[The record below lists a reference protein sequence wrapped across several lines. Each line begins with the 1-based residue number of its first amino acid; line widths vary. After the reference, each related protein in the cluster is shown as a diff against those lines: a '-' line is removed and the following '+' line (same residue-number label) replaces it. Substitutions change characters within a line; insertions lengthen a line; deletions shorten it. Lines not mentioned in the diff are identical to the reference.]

1 MKDLKQIWLIGIDPN
16 DAVKTMNKG
25 LIMQNGAVKVKQ
37 LGHYIESADNGGYR
51 HSARSSD
58 KEVIKGIMSNI
69 QTITSTDLKNATAL
83 FRFPRLSLSRDKVKI
98 LQEKFD
104 LKLKRNFHQADYGIV
119 SEKYFDGLFCTRW
132 LSKGDPADVLAW
144 AQVYKDVFE
153 DDLYDEIVNMLGK
166 IPEDAHVVIESEYFS
181 SYYHEK
187 AANIDRYEKMA
198 EGVRKLSE
206 SSKYHYYIES
216 LDQWNSIQDNMSKL
230 VWDTNINDLAT
241 EDSEVLTEE
250 MYIQLKTMLGW
261 EKTESGCGW
270 QGTRDKENMN
280 LALAMIANC
289 NIKESH
295 TYLALLFSFLSDS
308 MKDASIW
315 NSVNFKSVRKK
326 FQKYIDLNGWNWC
339 HVYNFML
346 EELIKDDALT
356 EVAWKEISQK
366 MYDDVLSSQYGVDGK
381 NNFSISPESIQLKP
395 ELRAKMKGV
404 CIEEELPEPV
414 LDDLEAMVDMHTES
428 HRL

>member
-1 MKDLKQIWLIGIDPN
+1 MTDLKQLWLIHIDPN
-16 DAVKTMNKG
+16 KLEKVNNALT
-25 LIMQNGAVKVKQ
+25 LQNGSVKVKQ
-37 LGHYIESADNGGYR
+37 LGHHIEAGDNNGRY
-51 HSARSSD
+51 SNKSNNV
-58 KEVIKGIMSNI
+58 EIKKIMNDI
-69 QTITSTDLKNATAL
+69 PTITSTDLKNATAL
-83 FRFPRLSLSRDKVKI
+83 YRFPRLSLSRDKVKI

-104 LKLKRNFHQADYGIV
+104 LKLKRDFDQADYGIV
-119 SEKYFDGLFCTRW
+119 SEKYFDGLFTTRW
-132 LSKGDPADVLAW
+132 LSAIETADVISW

-153 DDLYDEIVNMLGK
+153 DDLYDEIVEMLNN
-166 IPEDAHVVIESEYFS
+166 IPANAHVVIESEWFS
-181 SYYHEK
+181 TYYHDT
-187 AANIDRYEKMA
+187 AGNIDKYQKMA
-198 EGVRKLSE
+198 EKARKMGK

-216 LDQWNSIQDNMSKL
+216 LDQWNNIQANLSKL

-241 EDSEVLTEE
+241 EDSEALTEE

-289 NIKESH
+289 NIQKSH

-326 FQKYIDLNGWNWC
+326 FQKYIDMSGWNWC
-339 HVYNFML
+339 HVYNHIL

-395 ELRAKMKGV
+395 ELQKKLKLDKEFDEYV
-404 CIEEELPEPV
+404 DELT
-414 LDDLEAMVDMHTES
+414 LDDLEATVDYHTES

>member
-1 MKDLKQIWLIGIDPN
+1 MTDLKQLWLIDIDPN
-16 DAVKTMNKG
+16 KLED
-25 LIMQNGAVKVKQ
+25 NGTDLKLQHGSVKVRQ
-37 LGHYIESADNGGYR
+37 LGHYIESGDNSGRYANR
-51 HSARSSD
+51 TNN
-58 KEVIKGIMSNI
+58 EQIKKIMSGI

-104 LKLKRNFHQADYGIV
+104 LKLKRDFHQADYGIV
-119 SEKYFDGLFCTRW
+119 SEKYFDGLFTTRW
-132 LSKGDPADVLAW
+132 LSAIETADVISW

-153 DDLYDEIVNMLGK
+153 DDLYDEIVDMVNK
-166 IPEDAHVVIESEYFS
+166 IPADAKVVFESDWFS
-181 SYYHEK
+181 SYSYDNRS
-187 AANIDRYEKMA
+187 NIDRFRKMA
-198 EGVRKLSE
+198 ETARNMGK

-216 LDQWNSIQDNMSKL
+216 LDQWNDIQANFSKL
-230 VWDTNINDLAT
+230 VWDTNMNELAT

-270 QGTRDKENMN
+270 QGNRDKENMN

-295 TYLALLFSFLSDS
+295 TYLALLFAFLSDS
-308 MKDASIW
+308 MKDAGIW

-326 FQKYIDLNGWNWC
+326 FDKYIQLTGWNWC
-339 HVYNFML
+339 HVYNHIL

-395 ELRAKMKGV
+395 ELKAKMK
-404 CIEEELPEPV
+404 IEKELPEPS
-414 LDDLEAMVDMHTES
+414 LDDLEAIVDMHTES

>member
-1 MKDLKQIWLIGIDPN
+1 MKDLKQLWLIDIDPN
-16 DAVKTMNKG
+16 KLDKTNNI
-25 LIMQNGAVKVKQ
+25 LTMQNGSVKVKQ
-37 LGHYIESADNGGYR
+37 LGHFIESAANGYHNNRRTDNDR
-51 HSARSSD
+51 
-58 KEVIKGIMSNI
+58 IKNIMNGVG
-69 QTITSTDLKNATAL
+69 TITSDDLKNADSL

-119 SEKYFDGLFCTRW
+119 SEKYFQGLFVTRW
-132 LSKGDPADVLAW
+132 LSSVDPADVLSW
-144 AQVYKDVFE
+144 AQIYQDVFE
-153 DDLYDEIVNMLGK
+153 NNLYDKIVEMLNK
-166 IPEDAHVVIESEYFS
+166 IPEDAKVVYESEWFS
-181 SYYHEK
+181 TYYYDGTSNLDRYSKMTEK
-187 AANIDRYEKMA
+187 ARNMGNK
-198 EGVRKLSE
+198 SC
-206 SSKYHYYIES
+206 YHYYIES
-216 LDQWNSIQDNMSKL
+216 LDQWNDIQTNMSKL
-230 VWDTNINDLAT
+230 VWDTNINELAT

-270 QGTRDKENMN
+270 QGNRDKENMN

-295 TYLALLFSFLSDS
+295 TYLALLFAFLSDS

-326 FQKYIDLNGWNWC
+326 FDKYIQLSGWSWC
-339 HVYNFML
+339 SVYNYML

-366 MYDDVLSSQYGVDGK
+366 MYDDVLSSQYGVDSK

-395 ELRAKMKGV
+395 ELKAKMK
-404 CIEEELPEPV
+404 IEGPKAI
-414 LDDLEAMVDMHTES
+414 DDLEALEAMVDTYTES
-428 HRL
+428 HDYAR

>member
-1 MKDLKQIWLIGIDPN
+1 MKDLKQLWLISIDPN
-16 DAVKTMNKG
+16 KLDKINNT
-25 LIMQNGAVKVKQ
+25 LIMQNGSVKVKQ
-37 LGHYIESADNGGYR
+37 LGHHIESGNNNGRYSNR
-51 HSARSSD
+51 AND
-58 KEVIKGIMSNI
+58 TEIKKIMNDV
-69 QTITSTDLKNATAL
+69 QTITSDDLKNATAL
-83 FRFPRLSLSRDKVKI
+83 YRFPRLSLSRDKVKI

-104 LKLKRNFHQADYGIV
+104 LKLKRDFNDADYGIV
-119 SEKYFDGLFCTRW
+119 SEKYFDGLFTSKW
-132 LSKGDPADVLAW
+132 LKSVESADVLSW
-144 AQVYKDVFE
+144 AQVYKSEFT
-153 DDLYDEIVNMLGK
+153 DDLYDNILNALNK
-166 IPEDAHVVIESEYFS
+166 IPVDAYVVIETDWWS
-181 SYYHEK
+181 SYNYDNCSNVDAYSKMSEK
-187 AANIDRYEKMA
+187 IRDMGKN
-198 EGVRKLSE
+198 SC
-206 SSKYHYYIES
+206 YHYYIES
-216 LDQWNSIQDNMSKL
+216 LDQWNDIQANMSKL

-326 FQKYIDLNGWNWC
+326 FQKYIEFSGWNWC
-339 HVYNFML
+339 HVYNYLL

-366 MYDDVLSSQYGVDGK
+366 MYDDVLSSQYGIDGA

-395 ELRAKMKGV
+395 ELRAKMKV
-404 CIEEELPEPV
+404 EEELPQPV